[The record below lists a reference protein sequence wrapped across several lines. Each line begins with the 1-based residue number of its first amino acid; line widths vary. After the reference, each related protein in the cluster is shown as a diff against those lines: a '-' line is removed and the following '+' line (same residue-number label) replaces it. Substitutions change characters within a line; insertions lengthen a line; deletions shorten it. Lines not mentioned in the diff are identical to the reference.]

1 MVAIKF
7 FKGSYLFCL
16 LFLFFAGGGRGGGGV
31 GLLGASKLLQMLKLQ
46 HIKMERKCHLDI
58 VMSLTAQDF

>member
-7 FKGSYLFCL
+7 FKVLICFAYFFF
-16 LFLFFAGGGRGGGGV
+16 FLRGVGGGGGV